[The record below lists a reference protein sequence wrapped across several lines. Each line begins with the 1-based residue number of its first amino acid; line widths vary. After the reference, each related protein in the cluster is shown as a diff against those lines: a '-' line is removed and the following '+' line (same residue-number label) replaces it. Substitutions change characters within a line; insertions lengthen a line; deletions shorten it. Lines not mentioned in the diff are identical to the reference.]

1 MKSVIN
7 SIVLKFF
14 YIVGLSLILNPLLYA
29 QPPAINIKTNLE
41 LNIDTADILNIIK
54 QGGDS
59 SNSNPSYAYE
69 KLNLALKYAEKN
81 KFYLGEAIAYTK
93 LAKLYFGSNTNKSID
108 YFNRS
113 LKIYEKHK
121 IGEFDNLA
129 ETILYLAETY
139 DESGRQ
145 DSSAYY
151 FYTLDREIDVDKLS
165 DPNLAIQLYIK
176 LAVFWINL
184 DYTNTKTDYAS
195 VLKRYV
201 DKSVIAAQMLPD
213 TMDQRTSPYFIKGVY
228 HHGLR
233 NFDSA
238 RYYYINYL
246 DSRQKLNKLNAQRQ
260 VSTLVNIAETYL
272 LDNNPDKAIEYVD
285 KAKAVLG
292 KFSGNPFVKF
302 FNSFIELHRGKAL
315 HMKNEYL
322 ASNISFEHALKGL
335 NETGDHLRVE
345 IVDAYKNM
353 AENYE
358 KMGDFQKALAL
369 KNQYIILHD
378 SLHRKDRVDMINRL
392 EVRFKLTEKDK
403 ELAEKQLMVNES
415 INKVKQRNLIL
426 ISIVLLIL
434 AAATVFSLWRR
445 KNIDKQ
451 RLQEERILN
460 LQNAMQIERLN
471 ASIAGEEKERTRIA
485 QDLHDGLGGLLAAAK
500 LQIEHAIKTA
510 EKPSISMSEVQDGL
524 KLLQEAASGLRDT
537 AHNLMPNILLTEGLK
552 KALETYCE
560 RMSAKGSTQINF
572 QGIGNFSNIDKTLE
586 VHIYRIIQ
594 ELVHNIKK
602 HAKARTAL
610 VQIQSNE
617 DGSVHLTIEDDG
629 IGMDVLQ
636 WHRSSN
642 GMGLGS
648 IRQRVHDLRG
658 TIEFE
663 SFPNQGTSVYID
675 FVQNH

>member
-1 MKSVIN
+1 MKSLKKVLES
-7 SIVLKFF
+7 SIYFFCFLTIIQVSAQSNPVNLKK
-14 YIVGLSLILNPLLYA
+14 NP
-29 QPPAINIKTNLE
+29 E
-41 LNIDTADILNIIK
+41 LNVDTTTILALIK
-54 QGGDS
+54 QGNDS
-59 SNSNPSYAYE
+59 SNNNPSFAYE
-69 KLNLALKYAEKN
+69 KLNLALKYSEN
-81 KFYLGEAIAYTK
+81 NQFYLGEAIASTK
-93 LAKLYFGSNTNKSID
+93 LAKLYFGSNINKSLEF
-108 YFNRS
+108 YNRS
-113 LKIYEKHK
+113 LRIYEKYK
-121 IGEFDNLA
+121 IGGFDNLA
-129 ETILYLAETY
+129 ETMLYIAEAY

-165 DPNLAIQLYIK
+165 DPNWAIQLYTK
-176 LAVFWINL
+176 LAVFWVNM
-184 DYTNTKTDYAS
+184 DYTNTKTDYAK

-201 DKSVIAAQMLPD
+201 DKSEIAAQMLPD
-213 TMDQRTSPYFIKGVY
+213 TLDKRTSPYFIKGVY
-228 HHGLR
+228 FHGIR

-238 RYYYINYL
+238 RYFYTQYL
-246 DSRQKLNKLNAQRQ
+246 DSRHKLNKLNAQRQ

-272 LDNNPDKAIEYVD
+272 MDNNPDKAIEYVD
-285 KAKAVLG
+285 QAKAVIN
-292 KFSGNPFVKF
+292 KYSGSPFVKF
-302 FNSFIELHRGKAL
+302 FSSFIELHRGKAL
-315 HMKNEYL
+315 QMKNAYQ
-322 ASNISFEHALKGL
+322 ASNNSFETALEGL

-345 IVDAYKNM
+345 IVEAYKNM

-358 KMGDFQKALAL
+358 KMGDFQKALSL
-369 KNQYIILHD
+369 KTQYIILHD

-392 EVRFKLTEKDK
+392 EIRFKLAEKDK
-403 ELAEKQLMVNES
+403 ELAEKQLLINDS
-415 INKVKQRNLIL
+415 INKVKQRNIIL
-426 ISIVLLIL
+426 VSIILLLL
-434 AAATVFSLWRR
+434 ATATAFSLWRR
-445 KNIDKQ
+445 KNFNKQ

-460 LQNAMQIERLN
+460 LQNSMQIERLN

-500 LQIEHAIKTA
+500 LQIEHAIKNA
-510 EKPSISMSEVQDGL
+510 EKSSISMSEVQDGL

-560 RMSAKGSTQINF
+560 RMAAKGNTQINF

-586 VHIYRIIQ
+586 VHIYRIVQ

-602 HAKARTAL
+602 HAKATTAL

-629 IGMDVLQ
+629 KGMDILQ
-636 WHRSSN
+636 WHQSSN

-658 TIEFE
+658 TIDFE
-663 SFPNQGTSVYID
+663 SFPNQGTSIYIE